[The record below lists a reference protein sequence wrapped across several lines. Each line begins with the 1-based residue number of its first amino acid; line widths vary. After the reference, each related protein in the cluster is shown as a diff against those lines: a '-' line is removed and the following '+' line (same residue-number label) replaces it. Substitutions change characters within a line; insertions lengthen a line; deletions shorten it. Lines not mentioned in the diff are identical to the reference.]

1 TLFYQGFRGVLYQFR
16 IREELDNEKCEKLWK
31 EWLGWERWEE
41 ENTKYYGNKGYS
53 FNETNANSVLKN
65 YAPHIIDEIEG
76 LANALSI
83 EYHKALKLF
92 SGYGTVYHRLKEWV
106 VPR

>member
-1 TLFYQGFRGVLYQFR
+1 SSDLFRGVLYQFR

-31 EWLGWERWEE
+31 ECLGWERWEE

-65 YAPHIIDEIEG
+65 YDPHIIDEIDG
-76 LANALSI
+76 LANALRI
-83 EYHKALKLF
+83 EYHKALKLY
-92 SGYGTVYHRLKEWV
+92 SGCCTVYHRLKE
-106 VPR
+106 